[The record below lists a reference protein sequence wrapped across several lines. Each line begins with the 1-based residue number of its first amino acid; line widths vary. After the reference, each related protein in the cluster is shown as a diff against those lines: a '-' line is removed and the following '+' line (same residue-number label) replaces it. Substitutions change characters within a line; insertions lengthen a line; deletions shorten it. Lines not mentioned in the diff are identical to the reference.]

1 MSEIKRLKIE
11 AKEILFQNG
20 QKQIFEFFK
29 LGLLNVIPTIIYFVL
44 LFLFGIGS
52 YISNRS
58 ITSYDE
64 APLNGIAATSIFVLL
79 IASIFLLLFQ
89 LFMLFI
95 QERMYLKLVN
105 EKKFTSIK
113 DTISN
118 LSFNVF
124 LTDFAYVIVI
134 GIVVYL
140 INLVFSFIPIVSL
153 LVSFYISMTTCYMMY
168 YRYLYKEAKFNETIK
183 AGYLVANGRQWT
195 IFKLQL
201 SFIPWILLGCITF
214 GIGFIWITPYIQTT
228 NALFFTKALELEND
242 KINETIS
249 LTPLISGKKIYNDN
263 Y

>member
-29 LGLLNVIPTIIYFVL
+29 LGLLNIIPTIIYFIL

-52 YISNRS
+52 YMSKS

-64 APLNGIAATSIFVLL
+64 APLKGIEVTSIFVIL

-105 EKKFTSIK
+105 EKQFTSIK

-124 LTDFAYVIVI
+124 LTDFAYVMVI

-168 YRYLYKEAKFNETIK
+168 YRYLYKEAKFAETIK

-195 IFKLQL
+195 ILKLQL

-228 NALFFTKALELEND
+228 NALFFTKVLELEND
-242 KINETIS
+242 KMNETIS